1 MRPFWDHMMG
11 PFWDDF
17 EFEVTGTTTMVTQYR
32 KNSLFCYYYYYFAKI
47 TFFSPLF
54 QQPGI
59 LQFGI
64 FRSPRPV
71 YSSQGRNPKKKSQ
84 KKTNFPAFSGI
95 WFPRFFF
102 YVNPLGASPAPQ
114 HPNGPCSPFLT
125 SYDGVIARSRG
136 QCKV

>member
-1 MRPFWDHMMG
+1 MG

-32 KNSLFCYYYYYFAKI
+32 KKKLTFLLLLLLFCKDHV
-47 TFFSPLF
+47 FSPLF

-71 YSSQGRNPKKKSQ
+71 YSSQGRNPKKNH
-84 KKTNFPAFSGI
+84 KKKKLTFQLFRVFG
-95 WFPRFFF
+95 FLDFF
-102 YVNPLGASPAPQ
+102 L
-114 HPNGPCSPFLT
+114 C
-125 SYDGVIARSRG
+125 
-136 QCKV
+136 

>member
-1 MRPFWDHMMG
+1 MG

-71 YSSQGRNPKKKSQ
+71 YSSQGRNPKKIT
-84 KKTNFPAFSGI
+84 KKLTFQLFRVFG
-95 WFPRFFF
+95 FLDFF
-102 YVNPLGASPAPQ
+102 YVNSLGASPAPQ
-114 HPNGPCSPFLT
+114 RPNGP
-125 SYDGVIARSRG
+125 V
-136 QCKV
+136 